1 MFKDWNLSTKPSSS
15 FNKSYKKIDWLILL
29 VSSIRSSKVDLDV
42 PPGSFIDISINEL
55 SKNKRTIIEDNL
67 SVFKRLGRVSNIYH
81 SKIDKKGIKNII
93 GGESIT
99 LHFDQNLDLIGQK
112 QKISTKIKDLDQ
124 KVVVITKKLKNK
136 PFLQN
141 APKQIIEKDK
151 KALIDY
157 KFALKKLNSILN
169 SIKN

>member
-1 MFKDWNLSTKPSSS
+1 
-15 FNKSYKKIDWLILL
+15 L
-29 VSSIRSSKVDLDV
+29 VR
-42 PPGSFIDISINEL
+42 
-55 SKNKRTIIEDNL
+55 
-67 SVFKRLGRVSNIYH
+67 
-81 SKIDKKGIKNII
+81 
-93 GGESIT
+93 
-99 LHFDQNLDLIGQK
+99 QK
-112 QKISTKIKDLDQ
+112 QKISTKVKNLDQ

-136 PFLQN
+136 SFLQN

>member
-1 MFKDWNLSTKPSSS
+1 M
-15 FNKSYKKIDWLILL
+15 
-29 VSSIRSSKVDLDV
+29 VR
-42 PPGSFIDISINEL
+42 
-55 SKNKRTIIEDNL
+55 
-67 SVFKRLGRVSNIYH
+67 
-81 SKIDKKGIKNII
+81 
-93 GGESIT
+93 
-99 LHFDQNLDLIGQK
+99 QK
-112 QKISTKIKDLDQ
+112 QKISTKVKNLDQ

-136 PFLQN
+136 SFLQN